1 MNINTDNIDF
11 VILRPYASK
20 EYEIWE

>member
-1 MNINTDNIDF
+1 MNINTDNIDC